1 MSCKVKHNRNGCNLP
16 VVRIKGDRCKS
27 ARGGTPTVK
36 SPQYKLSV
44 TNQNAD
50 ADKPVDISLI

>member
-1 MSCKVKHNRNGCNLP
+1 MKRNRHGCNLP
-16 VVRIKGDRCKS
+16 VVHIKGDRGKS

-44 TNQNAD
+44 TNENAN
-50 ADKPVDISLI
+50 ADKPVDISVI